1 MHARNLLVAL
11 ALTLA
16 APVLA
21 AEPTPPVRPRQ
32 PPSAAEA
39 AARHREKLSP
49 FQVLVGNWRG
59 DGWVDMGPHAGGR
72 KTFQLK
78 ETVQPHL
85 DGTVLVVEGLG
96 TSRASPTAPEVP
108 THQALGVLSWD
119 EAAGR
124 VRFSAYRFGGGV
136 VDTEMKLLGDGV
148 FQWGFDMPQ
157 GRVRFTLD
165 VRDGV
170 WVEKGELS
178 LDGGKT
184 FGQFL
189 EMTVRRAK

>member
-1 MHARNLLVAL
+1 MHTRNLLAVLAL
-11 ALTLA
+11 ALATS
-16 APVLA
+16 VLA
-21 AEPTPPVRPRQ
+21 AEPTRPAGPRQ
-32 PPSAAEA
+32 PPSPAET

-49 FQVLVGNWRG
+49 LQVLVGNWRG
-59 DGWVDMGPHAGGR
+59 DGWVDMGPSAGGR

-124 VRFSAYRFGGGV
+124 VRFSAYRLGGGV

-148 FQWGFDMPQ
+148 FQWGFDMPH
-157 GRVRFTLD
+157 GRVRFTLE

-178 LDGGKT
+178 RDGGKT